1 MNANNSYIVVLPWM
15 MTALGLS
22 ANSLLCYALI
32 YGYSQGGNGGY
43 WGSRSDL
50 AEALNISRRAAT
62 DVLDRLEAAGHLK
75 KQNIVIDGVQRCLY
89 RAVVPEDVAKKP
101 KKEPPKVSAK
111 PAQRFTPPTIDE
123 VQCYCRERGNTI
135 DAQRFYDYYT
145 ANGWTQGRGKPIKDW
160 RAAVRLWEQQERKKS
175 SYEKVGNKE
184 RIIADRRAALADEV
198 AAADERFRAKMAGG
212 AHASA
217 VPDGL

>member
-1 MNANNSYIVVLPWM
+1 MNGNNSYIVVLPWM

-89 RAVVPEDVAKKP
+89 RAVVPEGMANKP
-101 KKEPPKVSAK
+101 KKNTPKETAR
-111 PAQRFTPPTIDE
+111 PAQRFTPPTLEE
-123 VQCYCRERGNTI
+123 VQDYCQERGNAV
-135 DAQRFYDYYT
+135 DAQRFFDYYT

-160 RAAVRLWEQQERKKS
+160 RAAVRLWEKQEKQLTPI
-175 SYEKVGNKE
+175 SYGNAGNKD
-184 RIIADRRAALADEV
+184 RIIAARRQEVADEIS
-198 AAADERFRAKMAGG
+198 AANERFRAKMAGG
-212 AHASA
+212 SHPGAI
-217 VPDGL
+217 P

>member
-1 MNANNSYIVVLPWM
+1 MNGNNSYIVVLPWM

-89 RAVVPEDVAKKP
+89 RAVVPEEVASKP
-101 KKEPPKVSAK
+101 KKNTPKDTAR
-111 PAQRFTPPTIDE
+111 PARRFTPPTLDE
-123 VQCYCRERGNTI
+123 VQDYCQERRNAV
-135 DAQRFYDYYT
+135 DAQRFFDYYT

-160 RAAVRLWEQQERKKS
+160 RAAVRLWEKQEKQLTPI
-175 SYEKVGNKE
+175 SYGNAGNKE
-184 RIIADRRAALADEV
+184 RIIAARRQEVADEIS
-198 AAADERFRAKMAGG
+198 AANERFRAKMAGG
-212 AHASA
+212 SHPGAI
-217 VPDGL
+217 P

>member
-1 MNANNSYIVVLPWM
+1 

-43 WGSRSDL
+43 WGTRIAL

-89 RAVVPEDVAKKP
+89 RAVVPEEVASKP
-101 KKEPPKVSAK
+101 KKNTPKDTAR
-111 PAQRFTPPTIDE
+111 PAQRFTPPTLDE
-123 VQCYCRERGNTI
+123 VQRYCRERGNNI
-135 DAQRFYDYYT
+135 DTQRFYDYYA
-145 ANGWTQGRGKPIKDW
+145 ANGWVQGRGKPIKDW
-160 RAAVRLWEQQERKKS
+160 RAAVRLWEKQERKAS
-175 SYEKVGNKE
+175 NYETLGNKE
-184 RIIADRRAALADEV
+184 RIIAARRQEVADEIS
-198 AAADERFRAKMAGG
+198 AANERFRAKMAGG
-212 AHASA
+212 SHPGAI
-217 VPDGL
+217 P

>member
-1 MNANNSYIVVLPWM
+1 MNGNNSYIVVLPWM

-43 WGSRSDL
+43 WGTRIAL

-89 RAVVPEDVAKKP
+89 RAVVPEEVASKP
-101 KKEPPKVSAK
+101 KKNTPKDTAR
-111 PAQRFTPPTIDE
+111 PAQRFTPPTLDE
-123 VQCYCRERGNTI
+123 VQRYCRERGNNI
-135 DAQRFYDYYT
+135 DTQRFYDYYA
-145 ANGWTQGRGKPIKDW
+145 ANGWVQGRGKPIKDW
-160 RAAVRLWEQQERKKS
+160 RAAVRLWEKQERKAS
-175 SYEKVGNKE
+175 NYETLGNKE
-184 RIIADRRAALADEV
+184 RIIAARRQEVADEIS
-198 AAADERFRAKMAGG
+198 AANERFRAKMAGG
-212 AHASA
+212 SHPGAI
-217 VPDGL
+217 P

>member
-1 MNANNSYIVVLPWM
+1 MNGNNSYIVVLPWM

-89 RAVVPEDVAKKP
+89 RAVVPEEVAKKP
-101 KKEPPKVSAK
+101 KKNTPKDTAR
-111 PAQRFTPPTIDE
+111 PAQRFTPPTLDE
-123 VQCYCRERGNTI
+123 VQAYCSERRNAV
-135 DAQRFYDYYT
+135 DAQRFFDYYT

-160 RAAVRLWEQQERKKS
+160 RAAVRLWEKQERQIS
-175 SYEKVGNKE
+175 RNYGNAGNKE
-184 RIIADRRAALADEV
+184 RIIAARRQEVADEIS
-198 AAADERFRAKMAGG
+198 AANERFRAKMAGG
-212 AHASA
+212 SHPGAI
-217 VPDGL
+217 P